1 GIVMPVVERLV
12 AEWGQRFRVKVD
24 DREELTPGFK
34 YNEWELKGVPVRVE
48 VGPRDVE
55 KGTAAVARRDVPGR
69 EGKAFVP
76 QASLAEHLAGLL
88 EEIQRSLFE
97 RALRFRIEHTRDVES

>member
-55 KGTAAVARRDVPGR
+55 KGTVAVARRDVPGR

-76 QASLAEHLAGLL
+76 QTSLTEHLTGLLAE
-88 EEIQRSLFE
+88 IQQSLFD
-97 RALRFRIEHTRDVES
+97 RALRRREDHTV